1 MIQDYLDQLIVVGD
15 RLIIDLSECS
25 DRTDSGLYLPPN
37 VKEKEEIQSGY
48 VLKVGPGAPIAF
60 DEDRE
65 PWKSN
70 DNPVKYIPVQPKEG
84 EYSVYLNKYASEVVF
99 NGHTLMIVPQTSIL
113 LLQRDEGLFE

>member
-15 RLIIDLSECS
+15 RLIIELSESS

-48 VLKVGPGAPIAF
+48 VLKVGPGHPIAF
-60 DEDRE
+60 DEESE

-70 DNPVKYIPVQPKEG
+70 DNPVKYIPVQAKEG
-84 EYSVYLNKYASEVVF
+84 DFAFFLKKYAYEVVLK
-99 NGHTLMIVPQTSIL
+99 GHTLMIVPQTSIL

>member
-1 MIQDYLDQLIVVGD
+1 MIQDYIDQLIVVGD
-15 RLIIDLSECS
+15 RLIIELSESS

-48 VLKVGPGAPIAF
+48 VLKVGPGHPIAF
-60 DEDRE
+60 DEESE

-70 DNPVKYIPVQPKEG
+70 DNPVKYIPVQAKEG
-84 EYSVYLNKYASEVVF
+84 DFAFFLKKYAYEVSF
-99 NGHTLMIVPQTSIL
+99 KGHALMIVPQTSIL

>member
-15 RLIIDLSECS
+15 RLIIELSESS

-48 VLKVGPGAPIAF
+48 VLKVGPGHPVAL
-60 DEDRE
+60 DEDSE

-70 DNPVKYIPVQPKEG
+70 DNPVKYIPVQAKEG
-84 EYSVYLNKYASEVVF
+84 DFAFFLKF
-99 NGHTLMIVPQTSIL
+99 
-113 LLQRDEGLFE
+113 

>member
-15 RLIIDLSECS
+15 RLIIELSESS

-37 VKEKEEIQSGY
+37 VKEKEEVQSGY
-48 VLKVGPGAPIAF
+48 VLKVGPGHPIAF
-60 DEDRE
+60 DEESE

-70 DNPVKYIPVQPKEG
+70 DNPVKYIPVQAKEG
-84 EYSVYLNKYASEVVF
+84 DFAFFLKKYAYEVVF
-99 NGHTLMIVPQTSIL
+99 KGHTLMIVPQTSIL

>member
-15 RLIIDLSECS
+15 RLIIELSESS

-48 VLKVGPGAPIAF
+48 VLKVGPGHTVAL
-60 DEDRE
+60 DEDSE

-70 DNPVKYIPVQPKEG
+70 DNPVKYIPVQAKEG
-84 EYSVYLNKYASEVVF
+84 DFAFFLKKYAYELVF
-99 NGHTLMIVPQTSIL
+99 KGHTLMIVPQTSIL
-113 LLQRDEGLFE
+113 LLQRDKGLFD